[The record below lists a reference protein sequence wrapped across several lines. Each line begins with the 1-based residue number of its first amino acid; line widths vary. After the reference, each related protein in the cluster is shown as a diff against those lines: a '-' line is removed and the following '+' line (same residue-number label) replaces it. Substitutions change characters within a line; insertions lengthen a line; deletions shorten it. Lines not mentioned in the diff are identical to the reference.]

1 MTTTRRRRFLD
12 VLRRTAGVGTEEGAP
27 RPPSL
32 DDSALWAAEE
42 QASASLK
49 ESGARAERLAAA
61 VARQRGLIDAAAE
74 RASVVTA
81 HADGLSAS
89 SGRVIESFE
98 RLGVVA
104 LNAGLE
110 GARVPEAQGRALL
123 LLSEEIRANVRRGT
137 DAAEQLARAVEEI
150 GSESADVRQ
159 KLERSRLEVGEV
171 GQEAALLQAAAQQAA
186 RSLDDLAARLR
197 KITGIDPEVA
207 RAMAAAGD
215 HARGLMT
222 ALSTLSTAS
231 PGGAVAGALRPVIGP
246 LVKLLREIDG
256 EGASEG
262 DEGGGGA

>member
-12 VLRRTAGVGTEEGAP
+12 VLRRTAGAFEDESAP
-27 RPPSL
+27 RAPSL

-42 QASASLK
+42 QAAASLQ

-61 VARQRGLIDAAAE
+61 VARQRGLIEAAAE

-137 DAAEQLARAVEEI
+137 DAAEQLRRAVEEI
-150 GSESADVRQ
+150 GSESAEVRQ
-159 KLERSRLEVGEV
+159 RLERSRLEVSEV
-171 GQEAALLQAAAQQAA
+171 GQEAALLQAAAQQAT

-197 KITGIDPEVA
+197 KATGVDPEMA
-207 RAMAAAGD
+207 RAMAQAGE

-222 ALSTLSTAS
+222 ALSTLTTAAQ
-231 PGGAVAGALRPVIGP
+231 GARVAGALRPVIGP
-246 LVKLLREIDG
+246 LVKLLREIEG
-256 EGASEG
+256 EDAAQG
-262 DEGGGGA
+262 DEGGGSA

>member
-12 VLRRTAGVGTEEGAP
+12 VLRRTAGVGAEEGAP

-137 DAAEQLARAVEEI
+137 DAAEQLARAAQRDRRT
-150 GSESADVRQ
+150 GSVLSARTTTTICPMWVASTRDLVVSSSGGES
-159 KLERSRLEVGEV
+159 KMMMRSR
-171 GQEAALLQAAAQQAA
+171 
-186 RSLDDLAARLR
+186 
-197 KITGIDPEVA
+197 
-207 RAMAAAGD
+207 
-215 HARGLMT
+215 
-222 ALSTLSTAS
+222 
-231 PGGAVAGALRPVIGP
+231 
-246 LVKLLREIDG
+246 
-256 EGASEG
+256 
-262 DEGGGGA
+262 